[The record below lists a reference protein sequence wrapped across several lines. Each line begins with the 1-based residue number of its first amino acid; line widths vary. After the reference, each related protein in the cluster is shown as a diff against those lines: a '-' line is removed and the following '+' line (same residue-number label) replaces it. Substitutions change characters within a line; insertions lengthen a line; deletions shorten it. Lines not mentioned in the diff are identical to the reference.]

1 MPRGRVKWFD
11 SKAGE
16 GSIVRQRG
24 GELPVRASDIEPK
37 ARIAR
42 AVVQFDIEREEGM
55 RRAVNVRL
63 HPGTRV
69 SGHERRYA
77 EIGGGRALGH
87 AHVIP
92 EHTDVQVHLEGHPT
106 RVAHQFMQL
115 LQQSDLATLT
125 HLYAPDARLHADGPV
140 RTGRNHI
147 QRYFTASPL
156 LGLQA
161 SKVTMRGEDATILIE
176 WAQGGLKLGETTTG
190 WTRLKISEGQIVE
203 QWMEISEEATR

>member
-1 MPRGRVKWFD
+1 MARGRVKWFD
-11 SKAGE
+11 PKAGE
-16 GSIVRQRG
+16 GGIVQQRG

-42 AVVQFDIEREEGM
+42 AVVEFDIDRDGGM

-77 EIGGGRALGH
+77 EIAAGAALGH

-92 EHTDVQVHLEGHPT
+92 EHSDVQVHLEGHPM
-106 RVAHQFMQL
+106 RVARQLMQL
-115 LQQSDLATLT
+115 LQRSDLATLT
-125 HLYAPDARLHADGPV
+125 HLYTPDARLHADGRA

-147 QRYFTASPL
+147 QGYFAAGPL
-156 LGLQA
+156 LGLQP
-161 SKVTMRGEDATILIE
+161 SKVTMHGEAATILIE
-176 WAQGGLKLGETTTG
+176 WEQVGGTKG
-190 WTRLKISEGQIVE
+190 WTRLKISRGRVVE
-203 QWMEISEEATR
+203 QWIGSE